1 MHDHLVAIKG
11 TKDGLLVQVSPTEE
25 WNSVTADL
33 AARIDQQLSFYAGA
47 RVTLDV
53 GSRPVRKDELGS
65 VKALLERRG
74 LALWAVMSE
83 STTTLDSAQAMD
95 LRTSQPRTAAP
106 IQSTDMPA
114 PSSQEDG
121 TTGLLVKR
129 TLRSGRSVKSPGHVV
144 IFGDVNA
151 GAEVIAGGDVF
162 VWGRLRGSVHAGANG
177 DAGAVVCALD
187 MTPTQLRIAGQIA
200 ISPVDKRH
208 KPKPEMAVIRNNRIV
223 VETWE

>member
-83 STTTLDSAQAMD
+83 SKTTIDSAQAMD
-95 LRTSQPRTAAP
+95 LRTSQPKSAVP

-121 TTGLLVKR
+121 TPGMLVKR

-177 DAGAVVCALD
+177 DSGAVVCALD

>member
-1 MHDHLVAIKG
+1 VHDHLVAIKG

-83 STTTLDSAQAMD
+83 SATTLDSAQAMD
-95 LRTSQPRTAAP
+95 LRTSQPKSAAP
-106 IQSTDMPA
+106 IQSTDMSA

-121 TTGLLVKR
+121 TPGTLVKR
-129 TLRSGRSVKSPGHVV
+129 TLLSGRSVKSPGHV
-144 IFGDVNA
+144 IILGDVNA

-162 VWGRLRGSVHAGANG
+162 IWGRLRGSVHAGANG
-177 DAGAVVCALD
+177 DPGAVVCALD

-200 ISPVDKRH
+200 ISPTDKRH